1 MSNERKQINIRAT
14 LMFVFAISFACAIA
28 FKILNIQFREG
39 DHWKSLA
46 KQMNTRIFN
55 IEAARGNI
63 FDCEGN
69 LLVTSVPIYDV
80 EMDVN
85 SDPLTDKIFY
95 DNIDS
100 LSLCL
105 DKFFGNKS
113 QKQFKRELIRSRKSG
128 SHFYFIAKNVTYNEL
143 QVMKKFPIFRLGKF
157 KGGFMAIQ
165 KNRRELPFQYL
176 AARTLGY
183 DRTSIKPVGVEGAF
197 NKDLKGVSGKRLMQ
211 KIAGGVWMPLNEDN
225 ELEPKDGADIVTTL
239 DINIQDVAHHSLEQQ
254 LIKLK
259 AKSGCIVLM
268 EVATGDIKAIVNLT
282 RKDSG
287 DYRESYNYAIGAAT
301 EPGSTFKLPALMV
314 AIDDGFAKLDEM
326 VDTENG
332 VHDFYGH
339 KVKDSHGGIGYV
351 TLQEVF
357 EKSSNVGTSK
367 IVNKYYSKHPQKFV
381 DGLYRMGL
389 HTKLNLDIPG
399 EAAPYI
405 KMANDKLWS
414 MPSLPVMSTGYE
426 VKLSPLQ
433 ILTFYNA
440 VANNGV
446 MVKPHFVREI
456 REKNIVVKKFEP
468 EVLVERIA
476 KPETIL
482 KARKL
487 LEGVVERGT
496 AKYLKTADYKIAAKT
511 GTAQIL
517 LSNGTYGLEGQRKYQ
532 GSLCGFFPAA
542 NPKYSMIVVI
552 SEPSNGEYYANE
564 VAGPVFRDVA
574 DKVYS
579 TSTEIHKKIDADT
592 TKDVVKI
599 PFAKAG
605 ATEDLEFIGHALKLP
620 FLKVQNCDWAN
631 TTTNTKSVLLNE
643 RKMEESKVPNVV
655 GMGLK
660 DAMFLLENAGLNV
673 KFFGAG
679 KVQKQSITQ
688 GASIKKGN
696 VITIVLG

>member
-1 MSNERKQINIRAT
+1 
-14 LMFVFAISFACAIA
+14 MFVFAIAFACAIA
-28 FKILNIQFREG
+28 FKILTIQFKEG

-46 KQMNTRIFN
+46 QQMNTRVFN

-69 LLVTSVPIYDV
+69 LLATSVPIYDV

-95 DNIDS
+95 DKVDS
-100 LSLCL
+100 LSFCL
-105 DKFFGNKS
+105 HQFFGNKT
-113 QKQFKRELIRSRKSG
+113 QKQFKRELVHARKSG
-128 SHFYFIAKNVTYNEL
+128 SHFYFIAKNVTYNQL
-143 QVMKKFPIFRLGKF
+143 QVLKKFPIFRLGKF

-183 DRTSIKPVGVEGAF
+183 DRMSKNPVGVEGAF
-197 NKDLKGVSGKRLMQ
+197 NKDLKGVNGKRLMQ

-225 ELEPKDGADIVTTL
+225 ELEPKDGADVVTTL

-268 EVATGDIKAIVNLT
+268 EVSTGDIKAIVNLT

-287 DYRESYNYAIGAAT
+287 DYRETYNYAIGAAT
-301 EPGSTFKLPALMV
+301 EPGSTFKLPSLMV
-314 AIDDGFAKLDEM
+314 ALDDGYASLNEK

-332 VHDFYGH
+332 IHDFYGH

-351 TLQEVF
+351 SLQEVF
-357 EKSSNVGTSK
+357 EQSSNVGTAK
-367 IVNKYYSKHPQKFV
+367 VVHKYYAKQPQKFV

-399 EAAPYI
+399 EALPYI
-405 KMANDKLWS
+405 KKTKDKLWS

-446 MVKPHFVREI
+446 MVKPHFVKEI
-456 REKNIVVKKFEP
+456 REKNMVVKRFEP

-476 KPETIL
+476 KPETIQ
-482 KARKL
+482 KARKM

-517 LSNGTYGLEGQRKYQ
+517 LAGGKYGEEGQRKYQ
-532 GSLCGFFPAA
+532 GSLCGYFPAA

-552 SEPSNGEYYANE
+552 SEPNNGEYYANA

-579 TSTEIHKKIDADT
+579 TSTEIHKTIDADT
-592 TKDVVKI
+592 NRSIIKV

-605 ATEDLEFIGHALKLP
+605 ATEDFESISQYLKLSMV
-620 FLKVQNCDWAN
+620 KASNCDWVNAN
-631 TTTNTKSVLLNE
+631 TNAKSMVLTE
-643 RKMEESKVPNVV
+643 RKIEEAKVPNVV

-660 DAMFLLENAGLNV
+660 DAMYLLENAGLNV
-673 KFFGAG
+673 KFFGVG
-679 KVQKQSITQ
+679 RVQKQSITQ
-688 GASIKKGN
+688 GVSIKKGN